1 MTIKNL
7 WSLNVDEVITAQKIK
22 SELGKEYE
30 VFFPINSQLKDI
42 DLLLQHP
49 RTGKSKSVQVKGSR
63 TYSPKESEIEHLG
76 WGYDVRTSWNQVKD
90 ASIFSPTNKIDFFI
104 FVRHEEELSV
114 RKRRIKQDYLVIPIK
129 DFRKITKNKKK
140 KRKTGYY
147 HYVFVVQGKK
157 AVDILNTKL
166 GKPIDLSKYL
176 NNFDLLK

>member
-49 RTGKSKSVQVKGSR
+49 RTGKSKSIQVKGSR
-63 TYSPKESEIEHLG
+63 TYTPQKSEIKQVG

-104 FVRHEEELSV
+104 FVRHEEELTV

-129 DFRKITKNKKK
+129 DFRKITKNEKK
-140 KRKTGYY
+140 KRKTGHY
-147 HYVFVVQGKK
+147 HYVFVVKGKK
-157 AVDILNTKL
+157 AVDILDTKL

>member
-90 ASIFSPTNKIDFFI
+90 TSIFSPTNKIDFFI
-104 FVRHEEELSV
+104 FVRHEEELTV

-129 DFRKITKNKKK
+129 DFRKITKNEKK
-140 KRKTGYY
+140 KRKTGDY
-147 HYVFVVQGKK
+147 HYVFVVKGKK
-157 AVDILNTKL
+157 AVDENSSS
-166 GKPIDLSKYL
+166 GKPIDFSKYL